1 METRCFARRACPATD
16 VGASGTAAAMA
27 EFDEFDDDAVGS
39 EWLAQVDAIE
49 AKCLHAPPPPCP
61 KPVAPPK
68 EDALDPGL
76 EELLLQ
82 SFDQIDDEIQQSPGA
97 RVPMQNTTNVG
108 VTRPAAPKPRSLT
121 QQDLFGRPAVPAAPP
136 SRTSAPHQAE
146 LGSSS
151 HIHTE
156 KGLVSLAA
164 AQGAMLG
171 FRSGK
176 VWDNRIFLQQQ
187 NRVEKRAPDD
197 DGSEELL
204 YAEPMPNSSPRTMTV
219 ALDEEQAQTWIYP
232 INKPL
237 RSYQLNIVKKALF
250 NNVLVAL
257 PTGLGKTFIAA
268 VVILNYVRWFP
279 RGKIIFVAP
288 TRPLVNQQQQ
298 ACHSICGLPW
308 DLAIEL
314 TGSTKRSLRDD
325 EWKNKRIFYMTPQT
339 FENDLLSTTCDP
351 NDVVCV
357 VVDEAHRATGNYAY
371 CKVIRH
377 LMYFNPHFR
386 VLALTATP
394 GNHAERVQEVVDNLH
409 INRIE
414 IRTEDALDI
423 QPYLHRK
430 REDLVRVP
438 LPGALDSMRHR
449 WATVMNVYYDPL
461 HKHGVLRA
469 CDPAQLRA
477 FAVRSAGADPN
488 GRAILQSKPFL
499 RGYLQQLANMAQIM
513 QYLTEQSVRVFCER
527 VLAMTPL
534 GKSTTKR
541 GLVFSLQNP
550 VFRDLVQDIETVQAD
565 PALIVH
571 PKMQM
576 LRDVLARH
584 FAERDATRAMVFC
597 TFREVV
603 NEIVTLLCEAGIRA
617 TPFVGQANDT
627 KGNRGFTQRK
637 QEQVIREFQQGT
649 YQVLVATSIGEE
661 GLDIGEVDLIV
672 CYDAVRDSVRGLQ
685 RMGRTGRARDGRVVV
700 LMSEG
705 REESNWH
712 HSKESYKSV
721 QRLVRDAKCIELY
734 TDVPRLVPPHIQPEP
749 IMREVDQP
757 EPQPAQLRPSAKR
770 ERREKPAPK
779 TKRRAPPPPDAKL
792 TFCWATELR
801 HRDEHREG
809 VAPPVSSSPTE
820 TQERPRSSSSSLLR
834 SSSLNGTANLSDDSD
849 DQALCA
855 PLPTR
860 SNSWSPTPAAAK
872 TLLVTSAAPS
882 KEPARGR
889 TLGVRP
895 ALLRSPSTVPAASP
909 SRFAP
914 HPLVA
919 ALDEGLDVVETRP
932 STTSTSS
939 GTPVDAPLFF
949 SPERTSSPSLH
960 VPTPVPRAR
969 ARRAKRQSTSRS
981 RPQLFCD
988 EAERETDSDV
998 HGESDED
1005 DDGPNTSDED
1015 DDDRAAVGDFVPT
1028 QQTGYNQQAVYMQS
1042 MLSQEAP
1049 TPFRRR
1055 DRLWEL
1061 LQRRDAMRP
1070 SSEGEPPSIDDYSQD
1085 SFVVGDDEI
1094 SWASSQASS
1103 ID

>member
-1 METRCFARRACPATD
+1 
-16 VGASGTAAAMA
+16 MA
-27 EFDEFDDDAVGS
+27 EFDEFDDLVGS

-49 AKCLHAPPPPCP
+49 AKCLHVQPPPAPPS
-61 KPVAPPK
+61 APPR
-68 EDALDPGL
+68 EDTLDPDL

-82 SFDQIDDEIQQSPGA
+82 GFDQLDDEIQRSQGVQKPLEDI
-97 RVPMQNTTNVG
+97 VNMQVAQP
-108 VTRPAAPKPRSLT
+108 VAPKPTPLT
-121 QQDLFGRPAVPAAPP
+121 QQGLFGRPVREAPP
-136 SRTSAPHQAE
+136 SRSTPRAAPTLSDATASQVHMEQ
-146 LGSSS
+146 
-151 HIHTE
+151 
-156 KGLVSLAA
+156 GLVSLAA

-171 FRSGK
+171 LRSGK

-187 NRVEKRAPDD
+187 NRVEKRALGD
-197 DGSEELL
+197 DGSEEWL
-204 YAEPMPNSSPRTMTV
+204 ADPMPQSSPRPMAV

-351 NDVVCV
+351 SEVVCV

-394 GNHAERVQEVVDNLH
+394 GNHAERVQEVVNNLH

-423 QPYLHRK
+423 QPYLHKK

-438 LPGALDSMRHR
+438 LHGALDSLRRR
-449 WATVMNVYYDPL
+449 WATLMHIYFDPL

-469 CDPAQLRA
+469 CDPAQLRS
-477 FAVRSAGADPN
+477 FAVRSAGGDPN
-488 GRAILQSKPFL
+488 GRAILQARPFL
-499 RGYLQQLANMAQIM
+499 RGFLQQLATMAQTM

-527 VLAMTPL
+527 VQAMSAP
-534 GKSTTKR
+534 GKGTTKR
-541 GLVFSLQNP
+541 EQVFSTQNAM
-550 VFRDLVQDIETVQAD
+550 FRDLLQDIETVQAD
-565 PALIVH
+565 PELIVH
-571 PKMQM
+571 PKMQT

-603 NEIVTLLCEAGIRA
+603 NEIVALLCAAGIRA
-617 TPFVGQANDT
+617 TPFVGQASDS
-627 KGNRGFTQRK
+627 KGNRGFTQRV
-637 QEQVIREFQQGT
+637 QEQVIRDFQQGT

-685 RMGRTGRARDGRVVV
+685 RIGRTGRLRDGRVVV

-721 QRLVRDAKCIELY
+721 QRLVRDARTIELY

-749 IMREVDQP
+749 IMREVEQPAP
-757 EPQPAQLRPSAKR
+757 EPTQLRPSAKR
-770 ERREKPAPK
+770 ERREKPRCK
-779 TKRRAPPPPDAKL
+779 TKRRAAPPPDAKL

-801 HRDEHREG
+801 RRDEHREG
-809 VAPPVSSSPTE
+809 VTEEASPEPPE
-820 TQERPRSSSSSLLR
+820 LPRSSSSSLLR
-834 SSSLNGTANLSDDSD
+834 SSSLNGTVNLSDDSD
-849 DQALCA
+849 DHALCA
-855 PLPTR
+855 PLSVR
-860 SNSWSPTPAAAK
+860 SSSALSWSPTPDARP
-872 TLLVTSAAPS
+872 TAPR
-882 KEPARGR
+882 EPMRPCAEGAPVARGR

-895 ALLRSPSTVPAASP
+895 APLRSPSAAQAASP
-909 SRFAP
+909 PRFAP

-919 ALDEGLDVVETRP
+919 ALEEGLNE
-932 STTSTSS
+932 
-939 GTPVDAPLFF
+939 VDAKPSLTSAGCAPLSL
-949 SPERTSSPSLH
+949 SPEQTSSPSLH
-960 VPTPVPRAR
+960 VPTPAPAAPSRVSPMR
-969 ARRAKRQSTSRS
+969 ARRKRRLPAN
-981 RPQLFCD
+981 RQLFCD

-1005 DDGPNTSDED
+1005 DDGPSTSEENDE
-1015 DDDRAAVGDFVPT
+1015 DRAAVGDFMPT
-1028 QQTGYNQQAVYMQS
+1028 QQRGYNQQAVYMQS

-1061 LQRRDAMRP
+1061 LRRRDATRP
-1070 SSEGEPPSIDDYSQD
+1070 SSEAEAHSIDEYSQD

-1103 ID
+1103 TY

>member
-1 METRCFARRACPATD
+1 
-16 VGASGTAAAMA
+16 MA
-27 EFDEFDDDAVGS
+27 EFDEFDDDLVGS

-49 AKCLHAPPPPCP
+49 AKCLHARPPP
-61 KPVAPPK
+61 APPSK
-68 EDALDPGL
+68 PPREDALDPGL

-82 SFDQIDDEIQQSPGA
+82 GFDQLDDEIHRSQGVREPLED
-97 RVPMQNTTNVG
+97 TTNVQAA
-108 VTRPAAPKPRSLT
+108 RPDPSKPTALT
-121 QQDLFGRPAVPAAPP
+121 QQGLFGRPVREAPP
-136 SRTSAPHQAE
+136 SRSTPRAAPAPSEETASQV
-146 LGSSS
+146 
-151 HIHTE
+151 HTAQ
-156 KGLVSLAA
+156 GLVSLAA

-171 FRSGK
+171 LRSGK

-204 YAEPMPNSSPRTMTV
+204 AEPMPHSSPRPMTV
-219 ALDEEQAQTWIYP
+219 ALDAEQAQTWIYP

-279 RGKIIFVAP
+279 QGKIIFVAP

-351 NDVVCV
+351 SEVVCV

-394 GNHAERVQEVVDNLH
+394 GNHAERVQEVVNNLH

-423 QPYLHRK
+423 QPYLHKK

-438 LPGALDSMRHR
+438 LHGALDSLRRR
-449 WATVMNVYYDPL
+449 WATLMHVYYDPL

-477 FAVRSAGADPN
+477 FAVRSAGGDPN
-488 GRAILQSKPFL
+488 GRAILQARPFL
-499 RGYLQQLANMAQIM
+499 RGFLQQLATMAQIM

-527 VLAMTPL
+527 VQAMSAP
-534 GKSTTKR
+534 GKGTTKR
-541 GLVFSLQNP
+541 EQVFSTQNAT
-550 VFRDLVQDIETVQAD
+550 FRDLLEDIETVQAD
-565 PALIVH
+565 AELIVH
-571 PKMQM
+571 PKMQT

-584 FAERDATRAMVFC
+584 FAERDSTRAMVFC

-603 NEIVTLLCEAGIRA
+603 NEIVALLCAAGIRA
-617 TPFVGQANDT
+617 TPFVGQASDS
-627 KGNRGFTQRK
+627 KGNRGYTQRV
-637 QEQVIREFQQGT
+637 QEQVIRDFQQGT

-685 RMGRTGRARDGRVVV
+685 RIGRTGRLRDGRVVV

-712 HSKESYKSV
+712 HSKESYKCV
-721 QRLVRDAKCIELY
+721 QRLVRDARTIELY
-734 TDVPRLVPPHIQPEP
+734 TDVPRLVPHHIQPEP
-749 IMREVDQP
+749 IMREVEQP
-757 EPQPAQLRPSAKR
+757 APEPAQLRPSAKR
-770 ERREKPAPK
+770 ERREKTPRK
-779 TKRRAPPPPDAKL
+779 IKRRAPPPPDTKL

-801 HRDEHREG
+801 RRDEHREG
-809 VAPPVSSSPTE
+809 VVEDASPE
-820 TQERPRSSSSSLLR
+820 PEERPRSSSSSLLR

-855 PLPTR
+855 PLSAR
-860 SNSWSPTPAAAK
+860 SSSAFSWSPTQASRPAAPPKA
-872 TLLVTSAAPS
+872 VCSRAESAPV
-882 KEPARGR
+882 ARGR

-895 ALLRSPSTVPAASP
+895 ALRSPSAVPAASP
-909 SRFAP
+909 PRFAP

-919 ALDEGLDVVETRP
+919 ALDEGLEELDVRP
-932 STTSTSS
+932 SSS
-939 GTPVDAPLFF
+939 IAESAPLFF
-949 SPERTSSPSLH
+949 SPERTLSPSLH
-960 VPTPVPRAR
+960 VPAPAPAPAAPSCASPVRAPRK
-969 ARRAKRQSTSRS
+969 RR
-981 RPQLFCD
+981 RPASHQLWVD
-988 EAERETDSDV
+988 EAERDTDSDV

-1005 DDGPNTSDED
+1005 DDGPSTSEENDE
-1015 DDDRAAVGDFVPT
+1015 DRAAVGDFMPT

-1070 SSEGEPPSIDDYSQD
+1070 SSEAEAHSVDEYSQD

-1094 SWASSQASS
+1094 SWDSSQASS
-1103 ID
+1103 AD

>member
-1 METRCFARRACPATD
+1 
-16 VGASGTAAAMA
+16 MA
-27 EFDEFDDDAVGS
+27 EFDEFDDDLVGS

-49 AKCLHAPPPPCP
+49 ARCLHAPPPAGP
-61 KPVAPPK
+61 KTAPSR

-82 SFDQIDDEIQQSPGA
+82 GFDQLDDEIQRSQGGREPL
-97 RVPMQNTTNVG
+97 QDTTNVQ
-108 VTRPAAPKPRSLT
+108 VARPVAAKPAPLT
-121 QQDLFGRPAVPAAPP
+121 QQGLFGRPVQAAPRAAHRP
-136 SRTSAPHQAE
+136 SSEETASQV
-146 LGSSS
+146 
-151 HIHTE
+151 HTAQ
-156 KGLVSLAA
+156 GLVSLAA

-171 FRSGK
+171 LRSGK

-204 YAEPMPNSSPRTMTV
+204 FAEPIPHSSPRPMAV
-219 ALDEEQAQTWIYP
+219 AVDEEQAQTWIYP

-325 EWKNKRIFYMTPQT
+325 EWKSKRIFYMTPQT

-351 NDVVCV
+351 SEVVCV

-394 GNHAERVQEVVDNLH
+394 GNHAERVQEVVNNLH

-414 IRTEDALDI
+414 IRTEEALDI
-423 QPYLHRK
+423 QPYLHKK
-430 REDLVRVP
+430 REDLVQVP
-438 LPGALDSMRHR
+438 LPGALDSLRRR
-449 WATVMNVYYDPL
+449 WAALMHVYYDPL

-477 FAVRSAGADPN
+477 FAVRSAGGDPN
-488 GRAILQSKPFL
+488 GRAILQARPFL
-499 RGYLQQLANMAQIM
+499 RGFLQQLATMSQIM

-527 VLAMTPL
+527 VQAMSAP
-534 GKSTTKR
+534 GKGTTKR
-541 GLVFSLQNP
+541 EQVFSTQNAT
-550 VFRDLVQDIETVQAD
+550 FRDLLEDIETVQSDAQ
-565 PALIVH
+565 LIVH

-603 NEIVTLLCEAGIRA
+603 NEIVALLCAAGIRA
-617 TPFVGQANDT
+617 TPFVGQASDS
-627 KGNRGFTQRK
+627 KGNRGFTQRV
-637 QEQVIREFQQGT
+637 QEQVIRDFQQGT

-685 RMGRTGRARDGRVVV
+685 RIGRTGRLRDGRVVV

-721 QRLVRDAKCIELY
+721 QRLVRDARTIELY

-749 IMREVDQP
+749 IMREV
-757 EPQPAQLRPSAKR
+757 EQPAPAPAKMRPSAKR
-770 ERREKPAPK
+770 ERREKPPPR

-809 VAPPVSSSPTE
+809 EAEPVSPPVP
-820 TQERPRSSSSSLLR
+820 QERPRSSSSSLLR

-855 PLPTR
+855 PLSAR
-860 SNSWSPTPAAAK
+860 SSSVFSPTPAAAPAASPHVAARAR
-872 TLLVTSAAPS
+872 TESAPGT
-882 KEPARGR
+882 RGR
-889 TLGVRP
+889 TLGVRHV
-895 ALLRSPSTVPAASP
+895 ALRSPSAAPAAPAASP
-909 SRFAP
+909 PRFAP
-914 HPLVA
+914 HPLIA
-919 ALDEGLDVVETRP
+919 ALEEGLDVADDKP
-932 STTSTSS
+932 STSTSS
-939 GTPVDAPLFF
+939 ANAPLFF
-949 SPERTSSPSLH
+949 SPERSSSPSLH
-960 VPTPVPRAR
+960 VQTPAVAPPKSPVR
-969 ARRAKRQSTSRS
+969 ARRSKRR
-981 RPQLFCD
+981 RPSASHHQLFCD
-988 EAERETDSDV
+988 EAERETDSDM

-1005 DDGPNTSDED
+1005 DDGPSTSEEN

-1028 QQTGYNQQAVYMQS
+1028 QQAGYCQQAVYLQS

-1070 SSEGEPPSIDDYSQD
+1070 SSEAEPHSIGEYSQD

-1103 ID
+1103 AD